1 MRGRNTSEDTLFFS
15 MTLEYLETYM
25 PKQLGRSPQT
35 IKAHRDALTIFR
47 RFLLE
52 EKKISIQRFTF
63 LECTPVLM
71 QDFIIYLKG
80 MGNSASTCNR
90 RISSIRSYLWLA
102 SDRNIALQSVA
113 LRIAKI
119 PSCKEEKREKE
130 ILSPEAMSCL
140 LRQPANTKMG
150 LRDRVMMIL
159 LYDSAI
165 RLNELLSLKVQDLVL
180 DCNDPY
186 IRVDGKGNK
195 ERVVAITIIT
205 AAHLLEYFRVFHE
218 GQFDKQ
224 SLFFYTKI
232 KGQLGKM
239 SEGNVERFIK
249 QYADQA
255 RNDCNDIPVSVH
267 PHMFRRT
274 RATNLYQ
281 SGVELALI
289 ARILGHSSIETSKQ
303 YATPSMAMLREAMES
318 VETPEQLHEKPLWES
333 CSEDDLAKLCGLR

>member
-1 MRGRNTSEDTLFFS
+1 M
-15 MTLEYLETYM
+15 
-25 PKQLGRSPQT
+25 
-35 IKAHRDALTIFR
+35 
-47 RFLLE
+47 
-52 EKKISIQRFTF
+52 
-63 LECTPVLM
+63 
-71 QDFIIYLKG
+71 
-80 MGNSASTCNR
+80 
-90 RISSIRSYLWLA
+90 
-102 SDRNIALQSVA
+102 
-113 LRIAKI
+113 AKI
-119 PSCKEEKREKE
+119 PSCREEKREKE

-140 LRQPANTKMG
+140 LRQPANSKMG

-165 RLNELLSLKVQDLVL
+165 RLDELLSLRVQDLVL
-180 DCNDPY
+180 ECSDPY

-195 ERVVAITIIT
+195 ERVVAITTLT
-205 AAHLLEYFRVFHE
+205 AAHLIEYRKAYRAE
-218 GQFDKQ
+218 MNDKQ

-232 KGQLGKM
+232 KGQIGKM

-255 RNDCNDIPVSVH
+255 KKECIDIPESVH

-289 ARILGHSSIETSKQ
+289 ARILGHTSIETSKQ

-318 VETPEQLHEKPLWES
+318 VETPEQLNEKPLWES